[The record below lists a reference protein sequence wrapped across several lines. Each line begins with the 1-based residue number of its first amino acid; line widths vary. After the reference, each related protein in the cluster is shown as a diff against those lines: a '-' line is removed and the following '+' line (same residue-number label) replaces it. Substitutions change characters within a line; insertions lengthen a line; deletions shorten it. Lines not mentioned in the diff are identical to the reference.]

1 MTSEGKRR
9 VYSWICFDFANS
21 AYGTIVG
28 TFVYATLFT
37 TQIAADEAS
46 GTFIWGVAVAIS
58 SVSIGLL
65 SPVLGAIADAYS
77 WKRRMMGSCVVLC
90 SIASFALF
98 FPLPGQAIPAA
109 IIFSIGT
116 IAIELAIVFNNAF
129 LPEIAPKESHG
140 KVSGQAFAAGYL
152 GGLLCLGLSLIGFV
166 DTDSP
171 WFGFSKDAVQNVRA
185 TSLMVGVWVFV
196 FALPMLL
203 LVKEKQTPRPSHG
216 AGEVVSNAIS
226 RLAETFR
233 HLRSYQNI
241 FWLFVSRI
249 FYNDALVTAFTFGA
263 IYAAGTFQ
271 FSPEQIL
278 VFGVALNVFA
288 GLGAF
293 GFSFLEDR
301 IGSRKTIII
310 SLICL
315 SASSVAAVFVET
327 KAGFWACAIVLGIF
341 IGPNQS
347 ASRAFLSRIAPSDKV
362 NEFFGFF
369 AFSGKAT
376 SFLGP
381 LLCGALTATYDSQR
395 VGMAIVPVLFVIGL
409 VVLVFK
415 TRPFSGEEKQDKHPA
430 CF

>member
-1 MTSEGKRR
+1 LRTNRPNQ
-9 VYSWICFDFANS
+9 FP
-21 AYGTIVG
+21 GT
-28 TFVYATLFT
+28 
-37 TQIAADEAS
+37 AS
-46 GTFIWGVAVAIS
+46 
-58 SVSIGLL
+58 
-65 SPVLGAIADAYS
+65 
-77 WKRRMMGSCVVLC
+77 
-90 SIASFALF
+90 
-98 FPLPGQAIPAA
+98 
-109 IIFSIGT
+109 
-116 IAIELAIVFNNAF
+116 IELAIVFNNAF
-129 LPEIAPKESHG
+129 LPEIAPRESHG

-152 GGLLCLGLSLIGFV
+152 GGLICLGLSLIGFV
-166 DTDSP
+166 DTETP

-185 TSLMVGVWVFV
+185 TSLLVGVWVFV
-196 FALPMLL
+196 FSLPMLI

-216 AGEVVSNAIS
+216 AGEVVGNAIS

-263 IYAAGTFQ
+263 IYAAGTFR
-271 FSPEQIL
+271 FAPEQIL
-278 VFGVALNVFA
+278 IFGVALNVFA
-288 GLGAF
+288 GVGAYA
-293 GFSFLEDR
+293 FSFLEDR

-315 SASSVAAVFVET
+315 SASSAAAVFVET

-347 ASRAFLSRIAPSDKV
+347 ASRAFLSRIVPKEKA

-395 VGMAIVPVLFVIGL
+395 VGMAIVPALFVIGL

-415 TRPFSGEEKQDKHPA
+415 TRPFSGEES
-430 CF
+430 

>member
-1 MTSEGKRR
+1 MISEDKRR
-9 VYSWICFDFANS
+9 VYSWVCFDFANS

-77 WKRRMMGSCVVLC
+77 WKRRMMGTCVGLC
-90 SIASFALF
+90 SIASVALF
-98 FPLPGQAIPAA
+98 FPVPGQVMLAA

-129 LPEIAPKESHG
+129 LPEIAPKESQG

-152 GGLLCLGLSLIGFV
+152 GGLLCLGLSLIGFI

-185 TSLMVGVWVFV
+185 TSLLVGVWVFV
-196 FALPMLL
+196 FSLPMLL

-216 AGEVVSNAIS
+216 LGEIVGNAIA
-226 RLAETFR
+226 RLAETFK
-233 HLRSYQNI
+233 HLRSYQNV

-293 GFSFLEDR
+293 AFSFLEDR

-315 SASSVAAVFVET
+315 SASSAAAVFVET
-327 KAGFWACAIVLGIF
+327 KTGFWACAIVLGIF

-347 ASRAFLSRIAPSDKV
+347 ASRAFLSRIAPEEKV

-395 VGMAIVPVLFVIGL
+395 VGMAIVPVLFIMGL
-409 VVLVFK
+409 GILVFK
-415 TRPFSGEEKQDKHPA
+415 TRPFSTGEK
-430 CF
+430 

>member
-1 MTSEGKRR
+1 MRPVFSEGKRR
-9 VYSWICFDFANS
+9 VHSWICFDFANS

-46 GTFIWGVAVAIS
+46 GTFIWGVAVGIS
-58 SVSIGLL
+58 SVLIGLL
-65 SPVLGAIADAYS
+65 SPILGAIADAYS
-77 WKRRMMGSCVVLC
+77 WKRRMMGTCVGLC

-98 FPLPGQAIPAA
+98 FPMPGQAILAA

-129 LPEIAPKESHG
+129 LPEIAPKESQG

-185 TSLMVGVWVFV
+185 TSLLVGVWVFV

-203 LVKEKQTPRPSHG
+203 FVKERQTLRPSHG
-216 AGEVVSNAIS
+216 VGEVASNAIS

-233 HLRSYQNI
+233 RLRSFQNI

-278 VFGVALNVFA
+278 LFGVALNVFA

-293 GFSFLEDR
+293 GFSFLEDH
-301 IGSRKTIII
+301 IGSRETIII

-315 SASSVAAVFVET
+315 SASRVAAVFVET
-327 KAGFWACAIVLGIF
+327 KAGFWACAVVLGIF

-395 VGMAIVPVLFVIGL
+395 VGMAIVPVLFLIGL
-409 VVLVFK
+409 VLLIFK
-415 TRPFSGEEKQDKHPA
+415 TCPFSRKEK
-430 CF
+430 

>member
-1 MTSEGKRR
+1 MVMVISEGKRR
-9 VYSWICFDFANS
+9 IYSWICFDFANS
-21 AYGTIVG
+21 AYGTIIG

-37 TQIAADEAS
+37 TRIALDEAS
-46 GTFIWGVAVAIS
+46 GTFIWGVAAAIS
-58 SVSIGLL
+58 SVLIGLL
-65 SPVLGAIADAYS
+65 SPVLGAIGDAYS
-77 WKRRMMGSCVVLC
+77 WKRRMMGACLVLC

-98 FPLPGQAIPAA
+98 FPLPGQAILAA
-109 IIFSIGT
+109 IIFCVGT
-116 IAIELAIVFNNAF
+116 ISIELAIVFNNAF
-129 LPEIAPKESHG
+129 LPEIAPRKSHG

-152 GGLLCLGLSLIGFV
+152 GGLICLGLSLIGFV
-166 DTDSP
+166 DTDTP

-185 TSLMVGVWVFV
+185 TSLLVGVWVFV
-196 FALPMLL
+196 FSLPMLL
-203 LVKEKQTPRPSHG
+203 LVRERQTPRPSHG
-216 AGEVVSNAIS
+216 MGEVVGSALG

-233 HLRSYQNI
+233 HLRSYKNI
-241 FWLFVSRI
+241 FWLFVARV

-271 FSPEQIL
+271 FAPEQIL

-301 IGSRKTIII
+301 IGSRKTIIV

-315 SASSVAAVFVET
+315 SASSAAAVFVES
-327 KAGFWACAIVLGIF
+327 KAAFWACAIVLGIF

-347 ASRAFLSRIAPSDKV
+347 ASRAFLSRIAPEEKV

-381 LLCGALTATYDSQR
+381 LLCGALTATFGSQR
-395 VGMAIVPVLFVIGL
+395 IGMAVVPVLFVIGL
-409 VVLVFK
+409 LVLVFK
-415 TRPFSGEEKQDKHPA
+415 TRPFAGEGE
-430 CF
+430 

>member
-1 MTSEGKRR
+1 MRSVTSEGKRR

-21 AYGTIVG
+21 AYGTIIG

-37 TQIAADEAS
+37 TIIAADEAS

-58 SVSIGLL
+58 SVAIGLL

-77 WKRRMMGSCVVLC
+77 WKRRMMGSCVIIC
-90 SIASFALF
+90 AIASFALF
-98 FPLPGQAIPAA
+98 FPTPGQAILAVTV
-109 IIFSIGT
+109 FSIGT

-140 KVSGQAFAAGYL
+140 KVSGQAFAAGYS
-152 GGLLCLGLSLIGFV
+152 GGLVCLGLSLIGFI
-166 DTDSP
+166 DTETP
-171 WFGFSKDAVQNVRA
+171 WFGFSKDAAQNVRA
-185 TSLMVGVWVFV
+185 TSLLVGIWVLV
-196 FALPMLL
+196 FSLPMLL
-203 LVKEKQTPRPSHG
+203 LVKEKLRPRPSHG
-216 AGEVVSNAIS
+216 MGKVVSSAVG
-226 RLAETFR
+226 RLAETFQ
-233 HLRSYQNI
+233 HLRSYKNI

-278 VFGVALNVFA
+278 IFGVALNVFA
-288 GLGAF
+288 GLGAY

-310 SLICL
+310 SLVCL
-315 SASSVAAVFVET
+315 SASSAAAVFVET

-347 ASRAFLSRIAPSDKV
+347 ASRAFLSRIAPEEKV

-395 VGMAIVPVLFVIGL
+395 VGMAIVPLLFIIGL

-415 TRPFSGEEKQDKHPA
+415 TRPFLAGEK
-430 CF
+430 